1 MVEDP
6 FRMEPMKLP
15 VIGEELTDAIADLSA
30 SVATLGRALHPKT
43 ARGLADLVRVMNC
56 YYSNLI
62 EGHNTRPRDIMT
74 ALKLEAKEG
83 GQDGKVLVGM
93 EDRDGAYRNLVL
105 EAVAH
110 IRVQENIDRMAAAGV
125 LPEPASA
132 DFVKGV
138 HQDFYSGLP
147 RDMLHITGAGRDF
160 YMVPGEFRSQEMHDV
175 QVGAH
180 IPPASDSVEAF
191 MQRFAEVYR
200 LEGGRM
206 GGGILSMAAAHHRF
220 AFIHPFADGNG
231 RVVRLLSHSMA
242 HKIGIGAHGLWSVSR
257 GLARD
262 HDVGLEGRGEYK
274 RLLARAD
281 MPRQG
286 DLDGRGSLSQRALAE
301 WCLWFVKV
309 CLDQVTF
316 MASLFDLNT
325 LADRLRRYVRLH
337 DDKLPAVAGDLLV
350 EMLMRGEIERGEI
363 PRILQMP
370 ERSAR
375 RVTAMLAVM
384 DLIEAES
391 SRGAFHLTFP
401 AVALED
407 LFPRLF
413 PAAAA

>member
-1 MVEDP
+1 
-6 FRMEPMKLP
+6 MKLE
-15 VIGEELTDAIADLSA
+15 VIGEALTDAIADLSA
-30 SVATLGRALHPKT
+30 AVATLGQALHPAT
-43 ARGLADLVRVMNC
+43 ARRLADLVRVMNC

-62 EGHNTRPRDIMT
+62 EGHSTRPRDILA
-74 ALKLEAKEG
+74 ALKADAQES
-83 GQDGKVLVGM
+83 GKKGVVLVEMDEQG
-93 EDRDGAYRNLVL
+93 GVNRNLVF
-105 EAVAH
+105 EAVSH
-110 IRVQENIDRMAAAGV
+110 IRVQENIDRMAATGL

-132 DFVKGV
+132 EFIKGV

-147 RDMLHITGAGRDF
+147 KVMCHITGAGRDF
-160 YMVPGEFRSQEMHDV
+160 YMKPGEFRSQQIHDV

-180 IPPASDSVEAF
+180 SPPASDSVEAF
-191 MQRFAEVYR
+191 MARFAEVYR
-200 LEGGRM
+200 LDGVRM

-220 AFIHPFADGNG
+220 AYIHPFPDGNG

-257 GLARD
+257 GLAR
-262 HDVGLEGRGEYK
+262 GLGAGLDGRAEYK

-286 DLDGRGSLSQRALAE
+286 DLDGRGNLSQRALAE
-301 WCLWFVKV
+301 WCLWFVRV

-316 MASLFDLNT
+316 MSGLFDLNR
-325 LADRLRRYVRLH
+325 LADRLRRYVRMH
-337 DDKLPAVAGDLLV
+337 DDKLPASAGDLLV
-350 EMLMRGEIERGEI
+350 EMLMRGEVERGEVA
-363 PRILQMP
+363 RILGMP

-375 RVTAMLAVM
+375 RVTAQLSVM

-413 PAAAA
+413 PAAA